1 MNEELQ
7 NDGYEQ
13 EGIVPE
19 GGDEAAAEPSYYLRD
34 LTEDDVYSRLSGM
47 KDIPNHLSALE
58 SRFSGNLNKFSERM
72 NGIEKSLGSRTSFS
86 PEKLQSALEAYD
98 PKLAEVLIPAL
109 QEALQFSPLD
119 SAALRPHIDPVRNE
133 LQDWVGEQIVMSAY
147 SPEALAEI
155 VPPIQDGR
163 LAPQGQ
169 RHEDFVEWYS
179 QQGYATQQA
188 LVSFGAP
195 YVNALRAFE
204 RWEQAKNKDRGQAAA
219 GKSARLANG
228 QMPTGQG
235 RRPPQGRKQL
245 TPEEEFLAGFAEAQA
260 EIGR

>member
-1 MNEELQ
+1 
-7 NDGYEQ
+7 
-13 EGIVPE
+13 
-19 GGDEAAAEPSYYLRD
+19 
-34 LTEDDVYSRLSGM
+34 
-47 KDIPNHLSALE
+47 LE
-58 SRFSGNLNKFSERM
+58 SRFSGNLSKFAERVS
-72 NGIEKSLGSRTSFS
+72 GIEKSLGQRTSFS
-86 PEKLQSALEAYD
+86 AEKLQAALEAYD

-109 QEALQFSPLD
+109 QESLQTQSLD
-119 SAALRPHIDPVRNE
+119 EAAVRPYIDPVRNE

-163 LAPQGQ
+163 LAPQGK

-204 RWEQAKNKDRGQAAA
+204 RWEQTKNKDREQAAA

-228 QMPTGQG
+228 QMPTGQS
-235 RRPPQGRKQL
+235 RRPLGGRKQMS
-245 TPEEEFLAGFAEAQA
+245 PEETFLAGFEEAHS
-260 EIGR
+260 EVSR

>member
-1 MNEELQ
+1 MNDETDFQDDL
-7 NDGYEQ
+7 
-13 EGIVPE
+13 PE
-19 GGDEAAAEPSYYLRD
+19 GGEVESSSSEAADYYLRD

-47 KDIPNHLSALE
+47 KEIPNHLSALE
-58 SRFSGNLNKFSERM
+58 SRFSGNLSKFSDRVA
-72 NGIEKSLGSRTSFS
+72 GIEKSLGARTNFS
-86 PEKLQSALEAYD
+86 PDKLKAALEGYD

-109 QEALQFSPLD
+109 QESLQTQSLD
-119 SAALRPHIDPVRNE
+119 EAAFRPYIDPVRSE
-133 LQDWVGEQIVMSAY
+133 LQEWMGEQLVMSAY

-163 LAPQGQ
+163 LAPQGK

-204 RWEQAKNKDRGQAAA
+204 RWEQAKNKDREQAAA

-228 QMPTGQG
+228 QMPTGLRG
-235 RRPPQGRKQL
+235 RPTGGRKQMS
-245 TPEEEFLAGFAEAQA
+245 PEETFLAGFEEAHN
-260 EIGR
+260 EVSR